1 MSIDLDPLDQ
11 RLRLDFPLLDSREPR
26 TLTRL
31 RREVERI
38 RLAFDEAAGPPM
50 LWSGIPLPAGVLPA
64 RVGKT
69 RSCTAAPT
77 RLAAQRIANDG
88 CLVVS
93 VGGTHTHFALLSRA
107 EDGSL
112 YGLDPAALESGPSR
126 SGIAGS
132 ASRGR
137 LSFPTPGSA
146 DVRGG
151 VELIERIAAS
161 VAAGLEP
168 LRVTPEGR
176 RRIVAGCQEI
186 VVSWA
191 FACRIL
197 RRGPEVL
204 GGLTAFS
211 EPMGKAQDGLEND
224 LEGRDLAVL
233 FRDGFER
240 YLGILGRVT
249 IIGDTTAAIHRF
261 LDRSAPET
269 TRRAAVFILG
279 TGCNFGI
286 AEPYAVRPEGVL
298 CGPAE
303 EYQPE
308 RVTPG
313 RPLRPGETLE
323 PYFVNYEIGRLELE
337 VTRGPY
343 YVPSAWPL
351 EDNVLAGAEAGWRQ
365 VSGVLGGC
373 YGEGLPRRLLAA
385 WRASSG
391 SAGSPTGKVIS
402 ALACGGDAA
411 FVAAFA
417 GGVFAP
423 PTPEAVRRV
432 CKTVLARSAL
442 HVALVLAAVT
452 ERLGFGLE
460 TEERES
466 DVLILEG
473 SGWKSPGY
481 REAVRD
487 NWQCLLG
494 DRGLRVELV
503 AEPDYNASFPGAFN
517 LARLHA

>member
-1 MSIDLDPLDQ
+1 MLIDLDLLDQ
-11 RLRLDFPLLDSREPR
+11 RWCLDFPLSDSREPR
-26 TLTRL
+26 TLARL

-50 LWSGIPLPAGVLPA
+50 LWSGVPSPAVVLPA

-69 RSCTAAPT
+69 KSCGTAST
-77 RLAAQRIANDG
+77 RLASQRIANDG

-93 VGGTHTHFALLSRA
+93 VGGTHTHFALLCRA

-112 YGLDPAALESGPSR
+112 YGLDPAALSSGARR
-126 SGIAGS
+126 SGISGS
-132 ASRGR
+132 ASTGK
-137 LSFPTPGSA
+137 LSFPTPGSV

-151 VELIERIAAS
+151 VELIDRIVAS

-176 RRIVAGCQEI
+176 RRVLAGCQEI

-211 EPMGKAQDGLEND
+211 GPMGKAQAGLEGD
-224 LEGRDLAVL
+224 LEGRDLAAL

-240 YLGILGRVT
+240 YLGTRGRVT
-249 IIGDTTAAIHRF
+249 IVGDTTAAIHRF
-261 LDRSAPET
+261 LDRTPPET
-269 TRRAAVFILG
+269 TRHVAAFILG

-286 AEPYAVRPEGVL
+286 AEPYAVRPEGVS
-298 CGPAE
+298 CAPAE
-303 EYQPE
+303 DYQPE
-308 RVTPG
+308 RVTPA
-313 RPLRPGETLE
+313 RPLCPGETLE

-337 VTRGPY
+337 ATRGPY

-373 YGEGLPRRLLAA
+373 YGEGLPGRLLAA
-385 WRASSG
+385 WRAASG
-391 SAGSPTGKVIS
+391 RAGAPTGKVIS

-411 FVAAFA
+411 FAAAFV
-417 GGVFAP
+417 GGAFAP
-423 PTPEAVRRV
+423 PTREAVRRV
-432 CKTVLARSAL
+432 CKAVLARSAL

-460 TEERES
+460 NEERES

-487 NWQCLLG
+487 DWQRLLG
-494 DRGLRVELV
+494 DRALRVEFV
-503 AEPDYNASFPGAFN
+503 AEPDYNASFPGAFH